1 MNLKFVVFPHRS
13 CTGNLYTVWSMYYV
27 LSLVLMMR
35 LYRAKTDGIGGNDQR
50 SINIYYIL
58 VYGILPRHCPSATI
72 RAFEAHKQ
80 KGRSDGS
87 RHHHPKMATPRLLLT
102 TTKRGFSASVA
113 LTKTCWNRNKNSGRT
128 PLFSSS
134 KLPPPLSLPSRKGQR
149 LLSSQKEPKQQN
161 QHPPKWV
168 TMGPVM
174 VVPIMFIAWG
184 VSNWIFGNR
193 ELKQTEALRNEFLAQ
208 QQQQQQQGSDAA
220 TRSDEVL
227 CYCVVRRDKGFAHSM
242 TGIVKVGDV
251 LEVYQEGVGPNG
263 LYNLCR
269 LPADP
274 NDPLAIDTW
283 GWFPTRWLQKL
294 EDYEAMLREHS
305 KASTRSL
312 PTPETSP

>member
-1 MNLKFVVFPHRS
+1 ME
-13 CTGNLYTVWSMYYV
+13 YV
-27 LSLVLMMR
+27 LRTFASTNDAIVSSEDRRYRRKRSKIHQYLLHSSLRDFTTALPIR
-35 LYRAKTDGIGGNDQR
+35 HHSRFRSTQAKG
-50 SINIYYIL
+50 
-58 VYGILPRHCPSATI
+58 H
-72 RAFEAHKQ
+72 
-80 KGRSDGS
+80 SDGS

-102 TTKRGFSASVA
+102 TTKRGFSTSVA

-134 KLPPPLSLPSRKGQR
+134 LMLPPPLSLPSRQGQR
-149 LLSSQKEPKQQN
+149 LLSSQKEPRQQN

-294 EDYEAMLREHS
+294 EDYEAILREHS